1 MAADV
6 LTRVRAEIDARLR
19 ELRPAV
25 AEYAELLDAADAIET
40 QARTRQA
47 SPKPAAKRQT
57 ASKAKAAPQ
66 ANAAPKADAAPDVR
80 TEAKAKPEAKRRP
93 TAKVAPKV
101 RATVKAAS
109 KPKPAKPK
117 PVATSAAEQAIV
129 AALEHGS
136 HTVGELGVVTAMSGG
151 EIREGARRLLE
162 AGKITRAKREG
173 RAAYAL
179 SDA

>member
-1 MAADV
+1 MWGTAMAADV

-25 AEYAELLDAADAIET
+25 AEYAELLDAADAIEAE
-40 QARTRQA
+40 ARTPPEV
-47 SPKPAAKRQT
+47 SPKPAAKRQPS
-57 ASKAKAAPQ
+57 AKAKAT
-66 ANAAPKADAAPDVR
+66 PKA
-80 TEAKAKPEAKRRP
+80 KA
-93 TAKVAPKV
+93 APKV
-101 RATVKAAS
+101 RATPKAKAAP
-109 KPKPAKPK
+109 KARAADKPASKAKP
-117 PVATSAAEQAIV
+117 AAMSAAEQAIV

-151 EIREGARRLLE
+151 EIREGARRLLK
-162 AGKITRAKREG
+162 AGKIKRAKREG

>member
-25 AEYAELLDAADAIET
+25 AEYAELLDAADAIEAE
-40 QARTRQA
+40 ARTPPEA
-47 SPKPAAKRQT
+47 SPKPAAKRQP
-57 ASKAKAAPQ
+57 AAKAKAAPK
-66 ANAAPKADAAPDVR
+66 AKAAAKPRAAAKPA
-80 TEAKAKPEAKRRP
+80 TKAKP
-93 TAKVAPKV
+93 
-101 RATVKAAS
+101 AAMN
-109 KPKPAKPK
+109 
-117 PVATSAAEQAIV
+117 AAEQAIV

-162 AGKITRAKREG
+162 AGKIKRAKREG